1 MTDPQALL
9 RARRVRNLWIV
20 AGVLA
25 AAFVA
30 YMLWPRPLEVDAVAV
45 TRGDVVEELV
55 DEGRARMH
63 DVYVVSA
70 PVAGRVLRVAI
81 EPGDTVQ
88 KDEVIARMSRA
99 AAGFLDTRSDLA
111 ARAALNAAQANARAA
126 TAQAELAQ
134 RELARARQLA
144 AARLVSEAAIDE
156 AAARAAA
163 AQASQQAAEAE
174 VLRSRSA
181 LLAPERVDGSLVAIR
196 APVAGRVLRVPQ
208 ESEAVIAAGAPL
220 VEIGDPS
227 RLEVVAEFLSQD
239 AVRMRVGAAATI
251 DNWGGPPLAAR
262 VERIEP
268 VARTKV
274 SALGVE
280 EQRTNVVLELLPAP
294 EVARLGHDFR
304 VDARVV
310 VAERREVLRLPLG
323 ALFRT
328 GEEWSVFRIE
338 SGRARRVAVQVA
350 ESDGR
355 YRAIVD
361 GLSEGDMVVAF
372 PASAVVDGVRVV
384 AAGGAAGGV
393 TGAAAA
399 PSSQRP

>member
-1 MTDPQALL
+1 MTDPQALV
-9 RARRVRNLWIV
+9 RARRVRNIWVV

-30 YMLWPRPLEVDAVAV
+30 FMLWPRPVEVDAVTV

-55 DEGRARMH
+55 DEGRTRMH

-70 PVAGRVLRVAI
+70 PVSGRVLRVAI
-81 EPGDTVQ
+81 EPGDTVA
-88 KDEVIARMSRA
+88 KDEIVARMSRA

-126 TAQAELAQ
+126 AAQAELAQ
-134 RELARARQLA
+134 RELARVRQLA
-144 AARLVSEAAIDE
+144 AARLVAEAAVDE
-156 AAARAAA
+156 ATARAAA
-163 AQASQQAAEAE
+163 AQASQQAADAE
-174 VLRSRSA
+174 VARSRSA
-181 LLAPERVDGSLVAIR
+181 LLAPERVDGSVVAIR
-196 APVAGRVLRVPQ
+196 APAAGRVLRVPQ
-208 ESEAVIAAGAPL
+208 ESEAVIAAGTPL
-220 VEIGDPS
+220 IEIGDPS

-239 AVRMRVGAAATI
+239 AVRMQAGAAATI

-280 EQRTNVVLELLPAP
+280 EQRTNVVLELLPSP
-294 EVARLGHDFR
+294 EIARLGHDFR

-310 VAERREVLRLPLG
+310 VAQRRGTLRLPLG

-355 YRAIVD
+355 YRAIV
-361 GLSEGDMVVAF
+361 GGVAEGDVVVAF
-372 PASAVVDGVRVV
+372 PGSAIVDGVRVV
-384 AAGGAAGGV
+384 AAGGV
-393 TGAAAA
+393 TGAVAE